1 MLAEVSRPPNYL
13 RQFDNHVDF
22 LFGPG
27 AVAAGT
33 QAHRPEGV

>member
-1 MLAEVSRPPNYL
+1 MKTTPASKTTTLIL
-13 RQFDNHVDF
+13 
-22 LFGPG
+22 LGPG